1 MEKHTP
7 KPVWLQVKYGHNLS
21 QPVSAVIRKKKNSN
35 SSGLKLVELKLYT
48 KMILKLLVGDENVI
62 RGMPTI
68 DGDGLQRFSVL
79 DFLTITY
86 LYDEQVEIER
96 DEENDKRKKAYA
108 NARKCFS
115 RLISEESEHRDEVLS
130 KVVYMKFPGA
140 GQKETPTMTLAGLQ
154 RMLLLVGGTF
164 GKKARELLSDTF
176 RRVMAGDLS
185 IIEEVEANTASNS
198 PIQQAYRA
206 SLAEEPA
213 IGIPAEGVSE
223 AALINQDH
231 KRKLEELEMKKL
243 GVDIEMQ
250 EIENHAKL
258 VREYKSLCPNGE
270 LDQAARKRFMTS
282 ISNLANKQA
291 FRRLAVAEKQ
301 NVRITV
307 EQVVS
312 ELGLLLDSSQL
323 SSAKIWASEAKY
335 GERQIRHEHVCTY
348 TTKDRNL
355 LVRAVK
361 SVVYHP

>member
-1 MEKHTP
+1 
-7 KPVWLQVKYGHNLS
+7 
-21 QPVSAVIRKKKNSN
+21 
-35 SSGLKLVELKLYT
+35 
-48 KMILKLLVGDENVI
+48 MILKLLVGDENVI
-62 RGMPTI
+62 RGMPTP
-68 DGDGLQRFSVL
+68 DGLQRFSVL

-86 LYDEQVEIER
+86 LYDEQVGFEP
-96 DEENDKRKKAYA
+96 DEENDKKKKAYN

-130 KVVYMKFPGA
+130 NVVYMKFPGP
-140 GQKETPTMTLAGLQ
+140 GQKDTPTMTLAGLQ
-154 RMLLLVGGTF
+154 RMLLLVGGAF

-185 IIEEVEANTASNS
+185 IVEEVQANAASNS

-206 SLAEEPA
+206 SLGEEPA
-213 IGIPAEGVSE
+213 VGGGE
-223 AALINQDH
+223 AVVINLDH
-231 KRKLEELEMKKL
+231 KRKLEELEMKRL
-243 GVDIEMQ
+243 EVDIETQ

-270 LDQAARKRFMTS
+270 LDEDARKRFMTG

-291 FRRLAVAEKQ
+291 FRRLTVAEQQ

-312 ELGLLLDSSQL
+312 DLGLLLDPSQL
-323 SSAKIWASEAKY
+323 SSAKVWASKAYEAKY
-335 GERQIRHEHVCTY
+335 GERPKKHAHVCTY
-348 TTKDRNL
+348 TTKDRDL
-355 LVRAVK
+355 LVKAVK

>member
-1 MEKHTP
+1 M
-7 KPVWLQVKYGHNLS
+7 KYGHNLS

-115 RLISEESEHRDEVLS
+115 RLNSEENEHRDEALS

-140 GQKETPTMTLAGLQ
+140 GQKETPTITLAGLQ
-154 RMLLLVGGTF
+154 RMSRLLLVGGTF